1 MLFDHLAVC
10 SLGVSTREGPP
21 GVENTNDEL
30 SEAA

>member
-1 MLFDHLAVC
+1 MLLDHIALCAR
-10 SLGVSTREGPP
+10 GVWTRESDP